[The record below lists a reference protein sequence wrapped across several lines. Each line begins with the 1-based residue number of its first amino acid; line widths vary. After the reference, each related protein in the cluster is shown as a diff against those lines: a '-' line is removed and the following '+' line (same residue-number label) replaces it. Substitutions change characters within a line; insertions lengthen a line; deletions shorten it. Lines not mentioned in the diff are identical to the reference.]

1 MIFLPLPA
9 FSVKKTWLAWEMKMN
24 NNNCNTLSFNQNW
37 VFVMSMLVF
46 WLRERLFLG
55 SKRMKVCSLRTGWKV
70 PEWMQSIGFSKL
82 VQWSIFLLVLFAWTS
97 LINQSAIGN
106 KQVLIFLFL
115 SCFRPEQHLVFAF
128 KQLICLSHTSI
139 ESFLSDPLM

>member
-82 VQWSIFLLVLFAWTS
+82 VQWSIFLLVLFVWTS
-97 LINQSAIGN
+97 LINQSAIRN
-106 KQVLIFLFL
+106 KQVWFF
-115 SCFRPEQHLVFAF
+115 CCCLVF
-128 KQLICLSHTSI
+128 LILDQSNIWFSLSNSLFVCHILRSNP
-139 ESFLSDPLM
+139 F